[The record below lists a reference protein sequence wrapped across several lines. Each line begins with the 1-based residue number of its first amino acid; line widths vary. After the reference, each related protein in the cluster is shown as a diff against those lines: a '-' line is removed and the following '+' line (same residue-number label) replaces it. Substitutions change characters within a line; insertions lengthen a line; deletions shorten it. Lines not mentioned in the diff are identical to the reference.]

1 MDLQNSFT
9 VDSDVETAW
18 NTLLDVEAIA
28 PCMPGAT
35 LESVDGD
42 SFTGN
47 VKVKLGPVSLT
58 YGGVATFV
66 SKDPVAHKAVIEG
79 TGKESRGT
87 GTAKAMVTV
96 DFTPETPTTTR
107 VDVTTELTIT
117 GKAAQFGRGVMQ
129 DVAGRLVN
137 QFATNLGTVIASRTA
152 ASVVDG
158 RTEGTTEGTTE
169 GATEGAP
176 GGVQAAAPAVPAP
189 VPPMQSAEALDLGS
203 VAMGPVLKRVLPVVI
218 GVVVI
223 VGIAWFIFS

>member
-66 SKDPVAHKAVIEG
+66 SKDPVAHQAVIEG

-96 DFTPETPTTTR
+96 NFTQETPTTTR

-137 QFATNLGTVIASRTA
+137 QFATNLGTVIASRTVA
-152 ASVVDG
+152 PVIDG
-158 RTEGTTEGTTE
+158 KTEGTTAGE
-169 GATEGAP
+169 
-176 GGVQAAAPAVPAP
+176 QAAAPTAPAP

>member
-35 LESVDGD
+35 LESVEGD

-58 YGGVATFV
+58 YGGVATFI
-66 SKDPVAHKAVIEG
+66 SKDAVAHQAVIEG

-87 GTAKAMVTV
+87 GTAKALVTV
-96 DFTPETPTTTR
+96 NFTAETPTTTR
-107 VDVTTELTIT
+107 VDVNTELTIT

-137 QFATNLGTVIASRTA
+137 QFATNLGVVIASRSTA
-152 ASVVDG
+152 PAAV
-158 RTEGTTEGTTE
+158 E
-169 GATEGAP
+169 GAAADSAIAAP
-176 GGVQAAAPAVPAP
+176 AAAAPQ
-189 VPPMQSAEALDLGS
+189 PPMQSAEALDLGS

-223 VGIAWFIFS
+223 AGIAWFIFS